1 MKIVKLT
8 FFVFFIACN
17 VLWELIKEL
26 LWTTQ
31 SRPASAQF
39 GTISIIST
47 VLCAEEMLP
56 REAKNLPTSHRLL
69 NQASKSNE
77 ESRIQ
82 SIKHKLGL
90 KQVKV
95 AILQI
100 SESNEQFRSIVKLH
114 HKAWPEIQNWSAV
127 REIYKCIEVD
137 WIAKANRSSAIIAHS
152 MLVLRK
158 SFLLNESL

>member
-1 MKIVKLT
+1 
-8 FFVFFIACN
+8 
-17 VLWELIKEL
+17 
-26 LWTTQ
+26 
-31 SRPASAQF
+31 
-39 GTISIIST
+39 
-47 VLCAEEMLP
+47 MLP

-114 HKAWPEIQNWSAV
+114 HKAWPEIQN
-127 REIYKCIEVD
+127 
-137 WIAKANRSSAIIAHS
+137 
-152 MLVLRK
+152 
-158 SFLLNESL
+158 